1 VAAMAVFVLGFSSI
15 LTGLNFVTTIHRLR
29 TEGMTWM
36 RIPLFTWSLYATAW
50 IQILATPVIGITVAL
65 LFAERVIGTGLF
77 DPTQGGDPIMFQHL
91 FWIYSHPAVYIMV
104 LPGMGVVSDIVPVF
118 ARKPAFG
125 YKAIVVSSVAI
136 AFAGSLVWAHHMY
149 TSGMSDT
156 AVLVFSFLTF
166 TVAIPSAIKVF
177 NWHLKIINTIH

>member
-1 VAAMAVFVLGFSSI
+1 MALRMMKRVETKQKVPA
-15 LTGLNFVTTIHRLR
+15 TGLIFYRRDKGVRITSYNVCYTKLLR
-29 TEGMTWM
+29 
-36 RIPLFTWSLYATAW
+36 
-50 IQILATPVIGITVAL
+50 IQILATPVLGITVAL

-77 DPTQGGDPIMFQHL
+77 DPAQGGDPIMFQHL

-125 YKAIVVSSVAI
+125 YKAIVISSLAI

-149 TSGMSDT
+149 TSGMSDF
-156 AVLVFSFLTF
+156 AVMVFSFLTF
-166 TVAIPSAIKVF
+166 IVAIPSAIKVV
-177 NWHLKIINTIH
+177 